1 MKSLVVLLIAPTI
14 LFADAG
20 IEFSYRPIPSYVS
33 YLPSFPDGN
42 QRTSYETI
50 ETGMLSF
57 YLGDTLKG
65 HSKTKGG
72 YYVTKF
78 FVRVFEE
85 PSEKHPVGRMV
96 EQEVDIG
103 DAVTAEEINMRNAWK
118 KNTDRVSKVY
128 AKQVWVESKVKGVL
142 PGWTNP
148 NRGAGYT
155 LSLNVLFGSITKTVD
170 IYGVDLLIGK
180 RVFIIPHLFHVY
192 GKIGPSIMAESWHLR
207 NDRWVNSNLGA
218 VVSGGMQ
225 VQVLKGIKFFT
236 EVEFRGYGPA
246 LAYETDA
253 SVTLLNKL
261 PFMDREIQDHY
272 NDYQTNNGMES
283 YRNMMK
289 ESLRF
294 GIKFTF

>member
-1 MKSLVVLLIAPTI
+1 MKFLVALLAAPSI

-20 IEFSYRPIPSYVS
+20 VEFSYRPIPAYVS

-42 QRTSYETI
+42 QRTGFETI
-50 ETGMLSF
+50 ETGMISF

-72 YYVTKF
+72 YYATKF
-78 FVRVFEE
+78 YVRVYED
-85 PSEKHPVGRMV
+85 PSEKYPVGRMV

-103 DAVTAEEINMRNAWK
+103 DAQTAEEINMRNAWK
-118 KNTDRVSKVY
+118 KESDRVSKVY
-128 AKQVWVESKVKGVL
+128 AKQVWIDSEVKGVL

-155 LSLNVLFGSITKTVD
+155 LSLNIVFGSITKTVD

-180 RVFIIPHLFHVY
+180 RIFIIPHLFHVY
-192 GKIGPSIMAESWHLR
+192 GKVGPSIMAESWQLR

-225 VQVLKGIKFFT
+225 IQVLKGIKFFT

-253 SVTLLNKL
+253 SITLLNKL
-261 PFMDREIQDHY
+261 PFMEREVRDHY
-272 NDYQTNNGMES
+272 SDYQRNDGMTS
-283 YRNMMK
+283 YRELMK

>member
-1 MKSLVVLLIAPTI
+1 MKFLVALLIAPTI
-14 LFADAG
+14 IFADAG
-20 IEFSYRPIPSYVS
+20 VEFSYRPIPAYVS

-42 QRTSYETI
+42 QRTGFETI
-50 ETGMLSF
+50 ETGMISF

-72 YYVTKF
+72 YYATKF
-78 FVRVFEE
+78 YVRVYED
-85 PSEKHPVGRMV
+85 PSEKYPVGRMI

-103 DAVTAEEINMRNAWK
+103 DAQTAEEINMRNAWK
-118 KNTDRVSKVY
+118 KESDRVSKVY
-128 AKQVWVESKVKGVL
+128 AKQVWIDSEVKGVL

-155 LSLNVLFGSITKTVD
+155 LSLNIVFGSITKTVD

-180 RVFIIPHLFHVY
+180 RIFIIPHLFHVY
-192 GKIGPSIMAESWHLR
+192 GKVGPSIMAESWQLR

-253 SVTLLNKL
+253 SITLLNKL
-261 PFMDREIQDHY
+261 PFMEREVRDHY
-272 NDYQTNNGMES
+272 SDYQRNDGMTS
-283 YRNMMK
+283 YRELMK

>member
-1 MKSLVVLLIAPTI
+1 MKFLVALLIAPTI
-14 LFADAG
+14 IFADAG
-20 IEFSYRPIPSYVS
+20 VEFSYRPIPAYVS
-33 YLPSFPDGN
+33 YLPSYPDGI
-42 QRTSYETI
+42 QTTSYETI

-78 FVRVFEE
+78 YVRVYED

-103 DAVTAEEINMRNAWK
+103 DAQTVEEINMRNAWK

-128 AKQVWVESKVKGVL
+128 AKQVWVPAKIKGVL
-142 PGWTNP
+142 PSWTNP

-155 LSLNVLFGSITKTVD
+155 LSLNIVFGSITKTVD

-192 GKIGPSIMAESWHLR
+192 GKVGPSIMAESWQLR

-225 VQVLKGIKFFT
+225 IQVLKGIKFFT

-253 SVTLLNKL
+253 SITLLNKL
-261 PFMDREIQDHY
+261 PFMEREVKDHY
-272 NDYQTNNGMES
+272 NDYQRNDGMTS
-283 YRNMMK
+283 YRELMK

-294 GIKFTF
+294 GVKFTF

>member
-1 MKSLVVLLIAPTI
+1 MKFLVALLAAPSI

-20 IEFSYRPIPSYVS
+20 VEFSYRPIPAYVS

-42 QRTSYETI
+42 QRTGFETI
-50 ETGMLSF
+50 ETGMISF

-72 YYVTKF
+72 YYATKF
-78 FVRVFEE
+78 YVRVYED
-85 PSEKHPVGRMV
+85 PSEKYPVGRMV

-103 DAVTAEEINMRNAWK
+103 DAQTAEEINMRNAWK
-118 KNTDRVSKVY
+118 KESDRVSKVY
-128 AKQVWVESKVKGVL
+128 AKQVWIDSEVKGVL

-155 LSLNVLFGSITKTVD
+155 LSLNIVFGSITKTVD

-180 RVFIIPHLFHVY
+180 RIFIIPHLFHVY
-192 GKIGPSIMAESWHLR
+192 GKVGPSIMAESWQLR

-253 SVTLLNKL
+253 SITLLNKL
-261 PFMDREIQDHY
+261 PFMEREVRDHY
-272 NDYQTNNGMES
+272 SDYQRNDGMTS
-283 YRNMMK
+283 YRELMK

>member
-1 MKSLVVLLIAPTI
+1 MKFLVALLAAPSI

-20 IEFSYRPIPSYVS
+20 VEFSYRPIPAYVS
-33 YLPSFPDGN
+33 YLPSFPEGT
-42 QRTSYETI
+42 QRTSFETI
-50 ETGMLSF
+50 ETGMISF

-65 HSKTKGG
+65 HSKTDGG
-72 YYVTKF
+72 YYATKF

-85 PSEKHPVGRMV
+85 PSDNYPVGRMI

-103 DAVTAEEINMRNAWK
+103 DAETAEEINMRNAWK